1 MPTEYYYI
9 IIAIAFLVLA
19 ICIGV
24 LIWYSDKISELF
36 QIIKAA
42 MENYYENMMNES
54 ENEDDS
60 DNEGKR
66 RSRSKSAKRRSRSRS
81 KRRSKRPSKRAS
93 RSRSRATRQKASSA
107 KTTSDKGQQAYKDEK
122 LGKNCRVVCEKLK
135 LK

>member
-9 IIAIAFLVLA
+9 IIAIAFLLMA

-42 MENYYENMMNES
+42 LDNYYEDMMNEF
-54 ENEDDS
+54 ENGEDS
-60 DNEGKR
+60 DDEGDR

-81 KRRSKRPSKRAS
+81 KRPSKRAS
-93 RSRSRATRQKASSA
+93 RSRSRASRQKARPAASTA
-107 KTTSDKGQQAYKDEK
+107 DKGQQAYMDEK

>member
-9 IIAIAFLVLA
+9 IIAIAFLLMA

-42 MENYYENMMNES
+42 LDNYYEDMMNEI
-54 ENEDDS
+54 ENGEDS
-60 DNEGKR
+60 DDEGDR

-81 KRRSKRPSKRAS
+81 KRPSKRAS
-93 RSRSRATRQKASSA
+93 RSRSRASGQKARPA
-107 KTTSDKGQQAYKDEK
+107 TSTADKGQQAYMDEK
-122 LGKNCRVVCEKLK
+122 LGKNCHVVCEKLK

>member
-42 MENYYENMMNES
+42 MEKYYENMMNES

-60 DNEGKR
+60 DTEGKR
-66 RSRSKSAKRRSRSRS
+66 RSRSKSTKRRSRSRS

-93 RSRSRATRQKASSA
+93 RSRSRAKQASSA
-107 KTTSDKGQQAYKDEK
+107 KTTSDKGQQAYMDEK